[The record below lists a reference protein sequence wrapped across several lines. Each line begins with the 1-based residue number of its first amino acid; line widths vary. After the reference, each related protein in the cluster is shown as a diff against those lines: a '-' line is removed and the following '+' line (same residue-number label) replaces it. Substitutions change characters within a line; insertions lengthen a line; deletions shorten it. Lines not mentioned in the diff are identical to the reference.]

1 MKFINDTILVGFSSL
16 FDGYSPCLIIGR
28 KDPGKPMTVINAFEG
43 KEAIDLYKKL
53 ITPKLKEKPNEEN
66 H

>member
-1 MKFINDTILVGFSSL
+1 MKFINDTILVGFSSSSNG
-16 FDGYSPCLIIGR
+16 DSPCLIIGR
-28 KDPGKPMTVINAFEG
+28 KDPGKEMTVINAFEG